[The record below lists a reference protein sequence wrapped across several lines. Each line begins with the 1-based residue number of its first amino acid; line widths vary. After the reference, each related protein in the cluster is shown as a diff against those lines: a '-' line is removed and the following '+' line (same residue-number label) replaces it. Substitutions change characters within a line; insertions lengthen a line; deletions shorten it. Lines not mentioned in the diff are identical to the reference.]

1 MDLIISGYTYG
12 PKNGKVM
19 QWFIDDLHLPLV
31 TPANS
36 KPNLCSSHEY
46 LRQLI
51 DVKGLYNLEKK
62 NEWSVIEDL
71 VIFASLTSDSD
82 APVEPRLRRHLATI
96 NIPDLQGSNLSVVA
110 TQQLAA
116 LLQNAISEATLQTI
130 VESSIKVYGSVK
142 RSLSESHMPGRQ
154 HYCFSLKYL
163 ESVFQV
169 SFHISINSNVQL
181 PVFSSACLKAC
192 RPNKPSELR
201 IPFDVGIVL
210 IHKL

>member
-1 MDLIISGYTYG
+1 
-12 PKNGKVM
+12 M
-19 QWFIDDLHLPLV
+19 QWFIDDLHLPLI

-82 APVEPRLRRHLATI
+82 ALIEPRLRRHLATV
-96 NIPDLQGSNLSVVA
+96 NVPDLQGSNLSVVA

-116 LLQNAISEATLQTI
+116 LLQNAISDATLQAI
-130 VESSIKVYGSVK
+130 VESSIKVYGSIK

-169 SFHISINSNVQL
+169 SFHVSINSNMHQCS
-181 PVFSSACLKAC
+181 PQHA
-192 RPNKPSELR
+192 
-201 IPFDVGIVL
+201 
-210 IHKL
+210 

>member
-1 MDLIISGYTYG
+1 
-12 PKNGKVM
+12 M
-19 QWFIDDLHLPLV
+19 QWFIDDLHLPLI
-31 TPANS
+31 TPASS

-51 DVKGLYNLEKK
+51 DIKGLYNLEKK

-82 APVEPRLRRHLATI
+82 ALVEPRLRSHLATI
-96 NIPDLQGSNLSVVA
+96 NVPDLQGYNLSVVA
-110 TQQLAA
+110 TQQLTA
-116 LLQNAISEATLQTI
+116 LLQNAVSEATLKTI
-130 VESSIKVYGSVK
+130 VEYSIKVYRSVK

-169 SFHISINSNVQL
+169 SFYVSIHHSEQYHTDIVITYDNHFWWLLGQTPANGITISCCS
-181 PVFSSACLKAC
+181 PVGSMPVC
-192 RPNKPSELR
+192 
-201 IPFDVGIVL
+201 
-210 IHKL
+210 